1 MNTTDLLHVLIY
13 LPILFGLV
21 LFFPPEKNLT
31 VKGTAALALSL
42 LVLAAALLL
51 QGTGEGLYPHNPLP
65 DFIANANRYA
75 EVRIDGLSRIVV
87 LFIAIFSVLIL
98 LYALVYQK
106 AHRHLRHFYSSLC
119 ITLGAANGA
128 VLCDNLLLFL
138 GFWGLLGLT
147 LYKLIPGR
155 DAESAAAAKKTFI
168 LVGGSDSLMILG
180 AGLLWLRTDTFSMS
194 EIHLPT
200 DTITATVAFL
210 CLLAGSF
217 TKAGAFPL
225 HSWIPD
231 FAKTAP
237 ATSTAYLPAS
247 LDKLLG
253 IYFMA
258 RLCGELFVLNRWLT
272 LLLLTLGA
280 VTIIAA
286 VMMALVQH
294 NYKRLLGYHAVSQVG
309 YMVLGLGLG
318 TPLGI
323 AGGLFHMLNH
333 ALYKSG
339 LFLVAGSIERQSG
352 AEDLSETGGLSR
364 SMPVT
369 FACAVV
375 FSAAISGIP
384 PLNGF
389 ASKWMIY
396 QAIIDFGKGE
406 LIANKLWVLWLA
418 LAVIG
423 SALTL
428 ASFLKFLSG
437 AFLGSRQITAAKT
450 GEVPFLMLLPMVLLA
465 LACLGLGAFLSGFAV
480 PELLVP
486 MAGDFAFVGLW
497 SSGTVALLILLSMAV
512 GYAVYLLL
520 NMKGLRR
527 EDSFVGGEAMQDTA
541 AYPALEFYKTLGE
554 FRLLSV
560 LYRKAEQKWFDLY
573 DLSAAAVLGGSRVL
587 RDEHRGILTQYAL
600 WLIAGML
607 LIMIIL
613 L

>member
-1 MNTTDLLHVLIY
+1 MNFSDLINILIY

-21 LFFPPEKNLT
+21 LFLLPEKNLM
-31 VKGTAALALSL
+31 VKGVASLMLALFALVAAVML
-42 LVLAAALLL
+42 LS
-51 QGTGEGLYPHNPLP
+51 TNSGLYAHAPLP
-65 DFIANANRYA
+65 YFIEDSNRYA
-75 EVRIDGLSRIVV
+75 GIRIDGLSTTVL
-87 LFIAIFSVLIL
+87 LFITLFSVLIL
-98 LYALVYQK
+98 LYSLIYQK
-106 AHRHLRHFYSSLC
+106 AHRDVRHFYSFVC
-119 ITLGAANGA
+119 ITLGCSNGA

-147 LYKLIPGR
+147 LYKLISGR
-155 DAESAAAAKKTFI
+155 EADGAAAAKKTFI

-180 AGLLWLRTDTFSMS
+180 IGLLWLRSGTFSMS

-200 DTITATVAFL
+200 DTITATIAFL
-210 CLLAGSF
+210 CLLIGSF
-217 TKAGAFPL
+217 TKAGAFPF

-231 FAKTAP
+231 YARSAP

-258 RLCGELFVLNRWLT
+258 RLCTDLFILNRWLT
-272 LLLLTLGA
+272 LILLAIGA

-286 VMMALVQH
+286 AMMALMQH
-294 NYKRLLGYHAVSQVG
+294 NYKRLLGYCAVSQVG

-323 AGGLFHMLNH
+323 AGGLFHMINH

-352 AEDLSETGGLSR
+352 AEDLADTGGLSR

-369 FACAVV
+369 FICAII
-375 FSAAISGIP
+375 FSAAVSGIP

-396 QAIIDFGKGE
+396 QAIIDFGNGD
-406 LIANKLWVLWLA
+406 LITNRLWMLWLA

-437 AFLGSRQITAAKT
+437 AFLGGRRANPVRP
-450 GEVPFLMLLPMVLLA
+450 GEVPVLMILPMVLLA
-465 LACLGLGAFLSGFAV
+465 MACLGLGAFLGNFTV
-480 PELLVP
+480 PKLLVP
-486 MAGDFAFVGLW
+486 MAGEFYFVGLW
-497 SSGTVALLILLSMAV
+497 SSGTVALLILFSIVV
-512 GYAVYLLL
+512 GFIVYLLM
-520 NMKGLRR
+520 NMKGVRR
-527 EDSFVGGEAMQDTA
+527 EESFIGGESMQETA
-541 AYPALEFYKTLGE
+541 SYPALEFYKTFSE
-554 FRLLSV
+554 FRLLSTI
-560 LYRKAEQKWFDLY
+560 YRRAEQKWFDIY
-573 DLSAAAVLGGSRVL
+573 DMAAAGVLESSRLL

-613 L
+613 I